1 MEVAA
6 RMVETIDH
14 LIMAMGMAGLLVLGL
29 AAMMEYL
36 VPPFPGD
43 TITLLGGVY
52 AVRGD
57 HPWPLVFL
65 IVTVGSVSGAAI
77 NYWFG
82 TWLARRF
89 EAHPNTSYLGF
100 THAKLEVVQARMR
113 RTGPWLLLVNRFL
126 PAVRGVIFIAAG
138 AARIPRRNALL
149 LGAVSAMAHNAL
161 VLMVG
166 RAVGGNL
173 ERLEALVSRYQ
184 MAVVVLV
191 VVAVLAVVVRALAR
205 RTPAT

>member
-1 MEVAA
+1 
-6 RMVETIDH
+6 MVEFLDN
-14 LIMAMGMAGLLVLGL
+14 LIRALGMAGVLLLGL
-29 AAMMEYL
+29 AAMLEYL

-65 IVTVGSVSGAAI
+65 VVTAGSVAGAAI

-89 EAHPNTSYLGF
+89 DAKPDSSFLGL
-100 THAKLEVVQARMR
+100 THARLAAVQAKMR
-113 RTGPWLLLVNRFL
+113 RGGPWLLLVNRFL
-126 PAVRGVIFIAAG
+126 PGIRGVIFIAAG
-138 AARIPRRNALL
+138 AARMPRSNALL
-149 LGAVSAMAHNAL
+149 LGAVSAMVHNAL
-161 VLMVG
+161 VLSVG

-173 ERLEALVSRYQ
+173 ERLEGLMARYQ
-184 MAVVVLV
+184 LAVVVLV
-191 VVAVLAVVVRALAR
+191 VIGVLAVLIRTLAR

>member
-1 MEVAA
+1 
-6 RMVETIDH
+6 MVESIDH
-14 LIMAMGMAGLLVLGL
+14 FIMTLGMAGLLVLGL
-29 AAMMEYL
+29 AAMLEYL

-65 IVTVGSVSGAAI
+65 VITAGSVAGAAI

-89 EAHPNTSYLGF
+89 DANPQASVLGI

-113 RTGPWLLLVNRFL
+113 RSGPWLLLVNRFL
-126 PAVRGVIFIAAG
+126 PGIRGFIFIAAG

-149 LGAVSAMAHNAL
+149 LGAVSAMAHNGL
-161 VLMVG
+161 VITVG

-173 ERLEALVSRYQ
+173 EQLETLVARYQ

-191 VVAVLAVVVRALAR
+191 LIGVLAVVVRALAR

>member
-1 MEVAA
+1 
-6 RMVETIDH
+6 MVESIDH
-14 LIMAMGMAGLLVLGL
+14 FIMTLGMAGLLVLGL
-29 AAMMEYL
+29 AAMLEYV

-57 HPWPLVFL
+57 QPWPLVFL
-65 IVTVGSVSGAAI
+65 VVTAGSVAGAAI

-89 EAHPNTSYLGF
+89 ERNPHASLFGL
-100 THAKLEVVQARMR
+100 THAKLEEAQAKMR
-113 RTGPWLLLVNRFL
+113 RGDEDD
-126 PAVRGVIFIAAG
+126 AAG
-138 AARIPRRNALL
+138 AARMPRRNALL
-149 LGAVSAMAHNAL
+149 LGAISAMAHNAL
-161 VLMVG
+161 VLAIG

-173 ERLEALVSRYQ
+173 ERLEALVARYQ
-184 MAVVVLV
+184 LAVVVLV
-191 VVAVLAVVVRALAR
+191 LIGALAVLVRMLAR